1 MRRRGHGAPVSFFS
15 FQDVMVC
22 TIGLTLLLTLVL
34 ILQVGTSI
42 ADASAS
48 TETPEPD
55 ALRTEELSEIELE
68 VSRLEARLA
77 ELEARAGEDPIA
89 ELARTRRRLIA
100 LDAELALARREIET
114 ADAALVETLR
124 DRELDAEDA
133 IAAALA
139 RRRDRLA
146 EDLDEM
152 RRRQR
157 IVYLVSDESP
167 HPPTVAEISSD
178 RVVLSFDQE
187 SEASVALSDM
197 TPERAASNLLE
208 LFTAREDWRE
218 RTLLV
223 VLKPSGLATWSALLR
238 LLREDDRYRDVAV
251 GVDLLAEDRWT
262 SDRFPA
268 ARPKPIEE
276 ASP

>member
-1 MRRRGHGAPVSFFS
+1 
-15 FQDVMVC
+15 MVC

-146 EDLDEM
+146 EDLDEV

-268 ARPKPIEE
+268 ARPEPIEE
-276 ASP
+276 SSP

>member
-34 ILQVGTSI
+34 ILQVGTSVAEATTRTATTQAEDGEP
-42 ADASAS
+42 AD
-48 TETPEPD
+48 PELD
-55 ALRTEELSEIELE
+55 AEI
-68 VSRLEARLA
+68 SRLEERLA
-77 ELEARAGEDPIA
+77 DLEARAGEDPIA
-89 ELARTRRRLIA
+89 ELARTRRRLLA
-100 LDAELALARREIET
+100 LDEELALARGEIEI
-114 ADAALVETLR
+114 ADATLLETMR
-124 DRELDAEDA
+124 SRELDAEDA

-146 EDLDEM
+146 EDLEEI
-152 RRRQR
+152 RRRRR

-167 HPPTVAEISSD
+167 HPPTVAEIAAD
-178 RVVLSFDQE
+178 RLVVSFDQE
-187 SEASVALSDM
+187 SEASVALAEA
-197 TPERAASNLLE
+197 TPEIAAARLLE
-208 LFTAREDWRE
+208 LFTARPDWRD

-223 VLKPSGLATWSALLR
+223 VLKPSGLATWTALLD
-238 LLREDDRYRDVAV
+238 LLREDERYREVAV

-268 ARPKPIEE
+268 PDAESSEE
-276 ASP
+276 GSP

>member
-34 ILQVGTSI
+34 ILQVGTSVAEATTRTATPQAEDGEP
-42 ADASAS
+42 AD
-48 TETPEPD
+48 PELD
-55 ALRTEELSEIELE
+55 AEI
-68 VSRLEARLA
+68 SRLEERLA
-77 ELEARAGEDPIA
+77 DLEARAGEDPIA
-89 ELARTRRRLIA
+89 ELARTRRRLLA
-100 LDAELALARREIET
+100 LDEELALARGEIEI
-114 ADAALVETLR
+114 ADATLLETMR
-124 DRELDAEDA
+124 SRELDAEDA

-146 EDLDEM
+146 EDLEEI
-152 RRRQR
+152 RRRRR

-167 HPPTVAEISSD
+167 HPPTVAEIAAD
-178 RVVLSFDQE
+178 RLVVSFDQE
-187 SEASVALSDM
+187 SEASVALAEA
-197 TPERAASNLLE
+197 TPEIAAARLLE
-208 LFTAREDWRE
+208 LFTARPDWRD

-223 VLKPSGLATWSALLR
+223 VLKPSGLATWTALLD
-238 LLREDDRYRDVAV
+238 LLREDERYREVAV

-268 ARPKPIEE
+268 PDAESSEE
-276 ASP
+276 GSP